1 MRRALRL
8 VASAG
13 ALALA
18 AGLVLGAGAAGPA
31 LASGAAR
38 GGGQGAEQV
47 GGLPRPRVAQ
57 WWFTSWQVQSKV
69 WPFSTGT
76 GVTVA
81 VLDGGVQAS
90 VPNLR
95 GSVVPGGDM
104 TGSGTNGTIDDD
116 HTDDGHGTA
125 MSALIVGNGR
135 GAGIAGIAPGA
146 KILPVRIGG
155 SNHVGSLQIPQTAA
169 AGIRFAVGHHAQVI
183 NLSVGVPAPTT
194 HGCAPQ
200 LQRAV
205 AYALQHNVVVVASA
219 GDAGH
224 TGNFP
229 DEPASCAGVL
239 AVGAV
244 DSHLGVWAGSERQPY
259 VDVAA
264 PGVGI
269 GWSGRDGK
277 YFPIASGTSQ
287 AAAFVSGE
295 VALIRA
301 RYPGMPW
308 QQVVQRVVD
317 TSLRRGSPQPN
328 DKFGYGVVRID
339 RAVNASRYPVSPGAP
354 NPVLAAYRAWLKS
367 PAHNFGV
374 APRRP
379 TVTFSRQSGLSQSA
393 LDGLIVV
400 IVVGVVLI
408 AAVVTVVILVSRRR
422 ARRRAAP
429 PVGQS

>member
-1 MRRALRL
+1 MRRALLRL
-8 VASAG
+8 IAVSA
-13 ALALA
+13 AVTL
-18 AGLVLGAGAAGPA
+18 AGLMLGSGVAGPA
-31 LASGAAR
+31 LASAASH
-38 GGGQGAEQV
+38 G
-47 GGLPRPRVAQ
+47 GGLPRPRAGQ
-57 WWFTSWQVQSKV
+57 WWFTSWQIQSKV
-69 WPFSTGT
+69 WPLSTGS

-104 TGSGTNGTIDDD
+104 TGSGTNGTVDDD
-116 HTDDGHGTA
+116 YRDDGHGTA

-135 GAGIAGIAPGA
+135 GAGIAGIAPRA

-155 SNHVGSLQIPQTAA
+155 SNHVGSVQIPQTAA
-169 AGIRFAVGHHAQVI
+169 AGIRFAVSHGAKVI
-183 NLSVGVPAPTT
+183 NLSVGVPSPIA

-219 GDAGH
+219 GDAG
-224 TGNFP
+224 TSGNFP
-229 DEPASCAGVL
+229 DEPAACAGVL

-244 DSHLGVWAGSERQPY
+244 NSHLGLWPGSERQPY

-264 PGVGI
+264 PGAGI

-301 RYPGMPW
+301 RYPSMPW
-308 QQVVQRVVD
+308 QQVVQRVVV
-317 TSLRRGSPQPN
+317 TSLHEGGPSPN
-328 DKFGYGVVRID
+328 GKFGYGVVRID
-339 RAVNASRYPVSPGAP
+339 RAVNASRYPVAPGAP
-354 NPVLAAYRAWLKS
+354 NPVLASYRAWLTS
-367 PAHNFGV
+367 PAHNFGAV
-374 APRRP
+374 HRHPTATFAP
-379 TVTFSRQSGLSQSA
+379 QSGLSGSA
-393 LDGLIVV
+393 LDGLIFL

-408 AAVVTVVILVSRRR
+408 AAVVVVVVVARRR

-429 PVGQS
+429 PVGSQS